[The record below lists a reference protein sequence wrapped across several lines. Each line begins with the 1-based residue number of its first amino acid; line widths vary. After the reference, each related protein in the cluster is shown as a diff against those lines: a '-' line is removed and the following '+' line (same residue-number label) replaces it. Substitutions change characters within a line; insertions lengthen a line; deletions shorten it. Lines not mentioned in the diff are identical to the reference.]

1 MSGKN
6 AQIGFYFQN
15 LFVIDIILR
24 HLLEGDFKGAST
36 EQLISEHSS
45 LETDLVIRLTDE
57 SEEVYE
63 IKSGEE
69 IKNSIAKL
77 RDPIT
82 QLYEKFQEDSDNC
95 KFNLVVKPP
104 TTFTVS
110 EIISAIKYIKEHVN
124 KTQAYRQK
132 VEIINDRIGPT
143 NIELFCS
150 FIKNLEI
157 IDNRDFDILAT
168 LVNDKI
174 KNIKLGIVQNC
185 DYGLTEEDL
194 TGRLLQF
201 LNNGLIN
208 SNKEIDIIGFCNKI
222 SDWLTRNKISQYP
235 LNEDLDNKFTQENER
250 IISLLND
257 KFPSVP
263 LINGDETG
271 PNMKET

>member
-36 EQLISEHSS
+36 EQLISGHSS

-63 IKSGEE
+63 IKSGED

-132 VEIINDRIGPT
+132 VEIINSRIGPT

-208 SNKEIDIIGFCNKI
+208 SSKEIDIIGFCNKI

-235 LNEDLDNKFTQENER
+235 LNEDLDDRFTQENER

-263 LINGDETG
+263 LINDNATG